1 VETTVGASAAAGLP
15 WWWWIPLAAGV
26 VCCILCIL
34 MLFLLMRR
42 RRQRGREVPTEAIE
56 FPEMVTARDEAPTVR
71 NEYASSG
78 DVLNTIE
85 YQKAFT
91 QSTTFEYARPGAG
104 SRTSDYA
111 TATNMVIYNQGQQGA
126 REPVL
131 YDQLPADTT
140 DTEQL

>member
-1 VETTVGASAAAGLP
+1 
-15 WWWWIPLAAGV
+15 
-26 VCCILCIL
+26 